1 MKSVV
6 KEMKMRYESREETER
21 CKREVLHEAEVIN
34 SLGVSLSLLK
44 SRTAVSH
51 SSLVPRPA
59 WFTRKTYVVKW
70 SPSLGATMFSAKF
83 FSASSKFYRS
93 KRIS

>member
-1 MKSVV
+1 
-6 KEMKMRYESREETER
+6 MKMRYESREETER
-21 CKREVLHEAEVIN
+21 CKREALNEAEVIN
-34 SLGVSLSLLK
+34 SLGGRLGVSLSLLK

-51 SSLVPRPA
+51 SSLVSRPA

-70 SPSLGATMFSAKF
+70 PPCLGATLFSAKF

-93 KRIS
+93 KRVS